1 MKMNPLIIPSILAAT
16 ILIAGIFSF
25 IPVEKATAVHGV
37 VLANTLRQSEAT
49 FTATSADN
57 DIVITC
63 PSASNGCHI
72 LDLYVEENDLIAGV
86 NNDIDL
92 GQLSNTIDGDV
103 IIITADLNLQVSEGR
118 INISDARGVGLGS
131 DDILTLVVVDGSSES
146 ASYNWRVIAQ
156 VEGFTDIVAGE
167 S

>member
-1 MKMNPLIIPSILAAT
+1 MKINRLIIPSTLAAT

-25 IPVEKATAVHGV
+25 IPVEKATAVHGI

-63 PSASNGCHI
+63 PSTSNGCHI
-72 LDLYVEENDLIAGV
+72 LDLYVEENDLTAGV

-92 GQLSNTIDGDV
+92 GQLSNTI
-103 IIITADLNLQVSEGR
+103 NYSR
-118 INISDARGVGLGS
+118 F
-131 DDILTLVVVDGSSES
+131 ES
-146 ASYNWRVIAQ
+146 PGQ
-156 VEGFTDIVAGE
+156 
-167 S
+167 